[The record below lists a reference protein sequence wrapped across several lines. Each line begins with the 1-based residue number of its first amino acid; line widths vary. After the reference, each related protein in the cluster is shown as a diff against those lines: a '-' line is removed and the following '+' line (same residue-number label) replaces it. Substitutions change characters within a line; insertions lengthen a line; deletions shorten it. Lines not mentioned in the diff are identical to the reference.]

1 MWWRLLTSS
10 LGHTF
15 DDRLLLRNTGDRG
28 ESYHRQDACGDEAW
42 QKYRQTLIDMSLVN
56 DAINLMHDGRFYHTI
71 FTEQSHPVTFNFSY
85 PFPITM
91 AMQTASSASYTDD
104 QIRNIIQG
112 PGDVEWRYEMR
123 RECQEIIPGLLLG
136 PFVASKSLE
145 TLQKHNITHIVC
157 IRDAKEAFS
166 VRPRFPEHF
175 TYLTLD
181 VEDNEEQNLI
191 RLFPGAKQFI
201 DQAIHQGGQV
211 LVHCNGG
218 ISLSPTFVVMFVMQ
232 HYQLS
237 WEDALHLVQNR
248 RYCIS
253 PNGGFLTQLKEYEA
267 IYRANVAVSSFPRQ
281 IPTVAR
287 RKREDDDE
295 DEAELDRFD
304 DRKRILIDPTNQ
316 PPPLPTSILY
326 DPDAMEIS

>member
-1 MWWRLLTSS
+1 MNAQMNAPLT
-10 LGHTF
+10 
-15 DDRLLLRNTGDRG
+15 
-28 ESYHRQDACGDEAW
+28 E
-42 QKYRQTLIDMSLVN
+42 
-56 DAINLMHDGRFYHTI
+56 
-71 FTEQSHPVTFNFSY
+71 EQLKNVV
-85 PFPITM
+85 
-91 AMQTASSASYTDD
+91 
-104 QIRNIIQG
+104 QG

-123 RECQEIIPGLLLG
+123 RECQEILPGLLLLG

-145 TLQKHNITHIVC
+145 TLRSLNISHIVC

-166 VRPRFPEHF
+166 VRPRFPDNF

-191 RLFPGAKQFI
+191 RLFPQAKQFI
-201 DQAIHQGGQV
+201 DNAISQGGRV

-218 ISLSPTFVVMFVMQ
+218 ISLSPAFVVMFVMQ

-237 WEDALHLVQNR
+237 WEDALHMVQNR

-267 IYRANVAVSSFPRQ
+267 IYRASIAVASYPSTNRT
-281 IPTVAR
+281 ISR
-287 RKREDDDE
+287 RKREDEDDE
-295 DEAELDRFD
+295 DGIDRYD
-304 DRKRILIDPTNQ
+304 DRKRALVDSTDDAPAA
-316 PPPLPTSILY
+316 PSY